1 MNRKGEAGVP
11 AADSMDQITNFHV
24 NSQYSSLITLDVMQG
39 HFATSSSHINY
50 YIDMTLLKT
59 KRREAKACAKTLAQE
74 YVVTTDIDTII
85 CLDDT
90 DIIGAYL
97 ADELA
102 NAGRLSTSSQNAIYI
117 MTPEMTTSGQLF
129 FRENYLPMIQGKN
142 VLVLLATAT
151 TGKTI
156 STALSCIEY
165 YGGSIAGIAA
175 IFSAAKEA
183 NGMKINAIF
192 TTEDI
197 PGYATFPAGKC
208 PMCAAKQPLN
218 AIVNSHGYSKL

>member
-1 MNRKGEAGVP
+1 
-11 AADSMDQITNFHV
+11 MDNTTSFLV
-24 NSQYSSLITLDVMQG
+24 NSQYSNLITLDVTQG

-50 YIDMTLLKT
+50 YIDMTILKS
-59 KRREAKACAKTLAQE
+59 KRREAKAVAKTLAQE
-74 YVVTTDIDTII
+74 YSVSTDVDAIV

-102 NAGRLSTSSQNAIYI
+102 NSGQISQHSQNAIYI
-117 MTPEMTTSGQLF
+117 LVPEQTTVGQLF
-129 FRENYLPMIQGKN
+129 FRDNYLPLISGKN

-156 STALSCIEY
+156 NTALDCIEY
-165 YGGSIAGIAA
+165 YGGSIAGISA
-175 IFSAAKEA
+175 IFSATKEVH
-183 NGMKINAIF
+183 GMKINSIF
-192 TTEDI
+192 STDDI
-197 PGYATFPAGKC
+197 PGYGTYSAGKC